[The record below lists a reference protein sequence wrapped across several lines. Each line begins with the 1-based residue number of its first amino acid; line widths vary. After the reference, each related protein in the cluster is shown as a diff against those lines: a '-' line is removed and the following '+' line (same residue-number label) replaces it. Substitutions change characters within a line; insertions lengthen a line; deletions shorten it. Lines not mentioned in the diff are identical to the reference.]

1 MSKYTDLVEPRFDD
15 IRKWVKNG
23 ATELEIA
30 KALGIGYST
39 LKKYKA
45 ENDQLNGILS
55 MNRIVADES
64 ALGAFY
70 RRVTGTT
77 VTEEV
82 QERIDGKLVT
92 IKKTTKVIPPD
103 VQAGQF
109 WLTNRMPDEFKNK
122 QEIKAEVT
130 TKKLEDFL

>member
-1 MSKYTDLVEPRFDD
+1 MSKLETIVEPRFDD

-23 ATELEIA
+23 ATESEIA
-30 KALGIGYST
+30 KALGIGYAT
-39 LKKYKA
+39 LRRYKKQS
-45 ENDQLNGILS
+45 DQLNGILS
-55 MNRIVADES
+55 ENKLQADES

-70 RRVTGTT
+70 SRVTGTT
-77 VTEEV
+77 VIEEV

-92 IKKTTKVIPPD
+92 VKRTTKQIPPD

-109 WLTNRMPDEFKNK
+109 WLINRRPEEWKNK

-130 TKKLEDFL
+130 AKKLEDFL